1 MYGEE
6 IYLKCLYEEKEEVK
20 EAGARWDPY
29 KKKWYVPSDLY
40 RDLEKFNK
48 WRPNGRMYLKCDYK
62 DKDQAKSLG
71 ARWDQT
77 CKKWYFYPSRSIN
90 ESDFQQFLP
99 SYASP
104 VRAPRNAAKSSIST
118 PKLTTS
124 PSRALHHYSAGG
136 DTIQPQPRI
145 LFSSPAPEGK
155 RKEHGDEITSSLA
168 ATKRVKNEPMTWT
181 AIAVPVPVQSNSS
194 SIPTT
199 PESSSTS
206 ASLPRITASMTK
218 AQLTHELLH
227 REPSIKGISSK
238 NKQWFLHRLGGGSI
252 WKTEMM
258 KTGSWQCRSCIS
270 INENPQ
276 FSSKCEVCG
285 AARSATLKDP

>member
-6 IYLKCLYEEKEEVK
+6 IYLDSCPFAEKEVAK
-20 EAGARWDPY
+20 KAGARWDPAER
-29 KKKWYVPSDLY
+29 KWYVPSNLY
-40 RDLEKFNK
+40 RKLENFNQ
-48 WRPNGRMYLKCDYK
+48 WRPNGRMYLNCPYNE
-62 DKDQAKSLG
+62 KDQVKSLG
-71 ARWDQT
+71 AHWDPT

-90 ESDFQQFLP
+90 QSDFQQWLP
-99 SYASP
+99 SYSSP
-104 VRAPRNAAKSSIST
+104 VPVPRTVASSSCPT

-124 PSRALHHYSAGG
+124 PSKDLHHYSAGE
-136 DTIQPQPRI
+136 TKQPARI
-145 LFSSPAPEGK
+145 LFSSQY
-155 RKEHGDEITSSLA
+155 RDDFTSSLPA
-168 ATKRVKNEPMTWT
+168 AKRVKNEHTKST
-181 AIAVPVPVQSNSS
+181 ATAVPVPVQSNSS

-227 REPSIKGISSK
+227 REPSIKGITSK
-238 NKQWFLHRLGGGSI
+238 NKQWLLHRLGGGSI
-252 WKTEMM
+252 WETEMM

-276 FSSKCEVCG
+276 FSSKCEACG
-285 AARSATLKDP
+285 AARLATLKDP